1 LASAAVFGD
10 GVWAMINR
18 VFDMGETLGCFG
30 YIAITADL
38 LARFT
43 AFSLLCKTHR
53 SQCWLWQ
60 EREN

>member
-30 YIAITADL
+30 YIAMIAGL

-43 AFSLLCKTHR
+43 AFSLLCKTHQ
-53 SQCWLWQ
+53 SQRWFWQ
-60 EREN
+60 ERAN

>member
-30 YIAITADL
+30 YIAMTADF
-38 LARFT
+38 LAQFT
-43 AFSLLCKTHR
+43 IRSLPCKARR
-53 SQCWLWQ
+53 SQC
-60 EREN
+60 